1 MARGFQ
7 ARYHEVMIRLFLVR
21 HGETDWNRDGRYQ
34 GQTDVPLNA
43 EGRRQAALL
52 RDRLRDERFTGCFT
66 SALGRAVESAEIVL
80 AARACPIRPTAG
92 LNELHY
98 GEWEGLTTAEIK
110 ARFADSWA
118 AFIADP
124 VRNAPPGGETRLQLR
139 DRVVGVL
146 DAIAAEYRGRDAS
159 LLVAA
164 HGGTIR
170 ALVATILNISLDDL
184 WKLRQ
189 DNAAL
194 TIVDLYSTGGELALF
209 DDTAHLGPS
218 KSSRPDRPPV
228 H

>member
-1 MARGFQ
+1 
-7 ARYHEVMIRLFLVR
+7 MIRLFLVR

-34 GQTDVPLNA
+34 GQTDIPLNA
-43 EGRRQAALL
+43 VGRRQAALL
-52 RDRLRDERFTGCFT
+52 RDRLRDEQFT
-66 SALGRAVESAEIVL
+66 SCYSSSLGRAVETAEIVL
-80 AARACPIRPTAG
+80 GGRDRPILRTSG
-92 LNELHY
+92 LNELNY
-98 GEWEGLTTAEIK
+98 GDWEGLVTAEII
-110 ARFADSWA
+110 ARFPDAWA

-124 VRNAPPGGETRLQLR
+124 VRNAPPGGETRARLR
-139 DRVVGVL
+139 DRVDGVL
-146 DAIAAEYRGRDAS
+146 QAISAEYLGRDVS

-170 ALVATILNISLDDL
+170 ALVASILNISLYDL

-194 TIVDLYSTGGELALF
+194 TIVDLYSAGGEMVLF
-209 DDTAHLGPS
+209 NDTAHLGPS